1 MDKYVIYLN
10 DAGRIKRNQNDL
22 IAKITPLAGDDVSI
36 YESYTF
42 IDGTG
47 YTKKVQDEID
57 FVFAGH
63 EAKGLNILPKEEF
76 IKAWGFEYYLEFDI
90 NHLSGGWKKYL
101 GIALFSNI
109 KAETKIYF
117 DSTRQLSDKLIGRF
131 VKNLEQTQIKQVFFF
146 EWDAMLLTNLDV
158 KVLYESE
165 HEFTEIS
172 DSIISL
178 NTNYE

>member
-10 DAGRIKRNQNDL
+10 NAGRIKHNQNEL
-22 IAKITPLAGDDVSI
+22 IAKVMPIAGSDVSI

-47 YTKKVQDEID
+47 YTKTVQDEID

-63 EAKGLNILPKEEF
+63 EAKRLNIFTKKEF
-76 IKAWGFEYYLEFDI
+76 IKTWGFEYYLDFDI

-109 KAETKIYF
+109 IADTKIYF
-117 DSTRQLSDKLIGRF
+117 DSTRQLSDKLIQRF
-131 VKNLEQTQIKQVFFF
+131 IHNLELTDINKVFFF
-146 EWDAMLLTNLDV
+146 EWDAMLLSDLNM
-158 KVLYESE
+158 KVLYESQE
-165 HEFTEIS
+165 GFTTIQENKN
-172 DSIISL
+172 SL